1 MCVCHVKTE
10 TVGYWMACTPA
21 GSDVKTRF
29 NVQVTPC
36 DAIMFEK
43 LDTENQNYNK
53 YTNSVGAPP
62 PGLNSP
68 SLTFHLRSFV

>member
-1 MCVCHVKTE
+1 
-10 TVGYWMACTPA
+10 MACTPA
-21 GSDVKTRF
+21 RSDVKNTF

-62 PGLNSP
+62 SLNSLQFDFP
-68 SLTFHLRSFV
+68 FKVVCLDVPEAVVINATGT